1 MKLFRSKTNTKEQ
14 VMSNEIAG
22 DQSLEEL
29 LVYQE
34 ELVGRITPQLRNLE
48 YKLRQVMA
56 PIVADDALVEDGGD
70 VGLLGRDLR
79 TIVQNNNND
88 LIVLSSMIDG
98 IISRLRISREDRG
111 LNE

>member
-56 PIVADDALVEDGGD
+56 PIVADDDLVEDGGD

-88 LIVLSSMIDG
+88 LIVLSSTIDG

-111 LNE
+111 FNE

>member
-1 MKLFRSKTNTKEQ
+1 
-14 VMSNEIAG
+14 MSNEIAG

-48 YKLRQVMA
+48 YKLRQVMTPTVA
-56 PIVADDALVEDGGD
+56 ADALVADDEVVDLF
-70 VGLLGRDLR
+70 GRDLR
-79 TIVQNNNND
+79 TIAQNNNND
-88 LIVLSSMIDG
+88 LLVLSSMIDG
-98 IISRLRISREDRG
+98 IISRLRISREDRA